1 MWRHARVPVC
11 VCVRPFW
18 ESHMERIK
26 KLQHCYTRKCYHYK
40 VDNGVKGAKGLC
52 LRFRLRLWVQ
62 VGAEKELPKM
72 LQNEDVGKCEDVH
85 IILIY

>member
-1 MWRHARVPVC
+1 
-11 VCVRPFW
+11 
-18 ESHMERIK
+18 MERIK

-40 VDNGVKGAKGLC
+40 VDKGRNIAFTGVKGAKGLC

-72 LQNEDVGKCEDVH
+72 PQNEDVGKCEDVH
-85 IILIY
+85 IILMY

>member
-1 MWRHARVPVC
+1 
-11 VCVRPFW
+11 
-18 ESHMERIK
+18 MERIK

-40 VDNGVKGAKGLC
+40 VDKGRNIAFTGVKGAKGLC
-52 LRFRLRLWVQ
+52 LRFRLRLRLWVQ